1 VLIYAAKRLLLAIPT
16 LAIVAVAVFAMLH
29 LLPGD
34 PAQLMLGDMESPE
47 ALARL
52 HAELGLD
59 RPLTVQF
66 AMWIARVLHGD
77 LGVSIVQQRPVL
89 DMLLGSFA
97 VTASIVV
104 PAVVIAALLAIPL
117 GMLAAWKQNTKVD
130 AALMTLAIVFLS
142 IPSFWLGLLF
152 LMFFGLKLDLFPVV
166 GYVSPLENFRE
177 GISYLIMPVMS
188 LALIETGVIVR
199 MARASTIEVLRLE
212 YITHAR
218 AKGLAETT
226 VALRHALKNTLAPTW
241 TVIGLT
247 LGSLLGGAVVTET
260 VFTIPGIGR
269 LLVDSIFARDYP
281 VVQGALLFIT
291 AIYVGVN
298 LLIDLS
304 YPLFDP
310 RVRLS

>member
-1 VLIYAAKRLLLAIPT
+1 MLKYATKRILLAIPT
-16 LAIVAVAVFAMLH
+16 LLLVALAVFAMLH
-29 LLPGD
+29 LIPGD
-34 PAQLMLGDMESPE
+34 PAQLMLGDIGTPQ
-47 ALARL
+47 ALAHL
-52 HAELGLD
+52 HAQLGLD
-59 RPLTVQF
+59 QPLSKQF
-66 AMWIARVLHGD
+66 LLWLTRVLHGD
-77 LGVSIVQQRPVL
+77 FGTSIVQQRPVL

-97 VTASIVV
+97 VTASLVV
-104 PAVVIAALLAIPL
+104 PAVLLAALLAIPA
-117 GMLAAWKQNTKVD
+117 GMLAAWKQNTWVD
-130 AALMTLAIVFLS
+130 TGVMTLAIVFLS

-166 GYVSPLENFRE
+166 GYVSPLEDFRE
-177 GISYLIMPVMS
+177 GITYLVMPVVS

-218 AKGLAETT
+218 AKGLSEPAI
-226 VALRHALKNTLAPTW
+226 AFRHALKNTMAPTW
-241 TVIGLT
+241 TLIGLS

-260 VFTIPGIGR
+260 VFTLPGIGR

-281 VVQGALLFIT
+281 VVQGCLLLVT
-291 AIYVGVN
+291 ATYVGVN

-310 RVRLS
+310 RVRLA

>member
-1 VLIYAAKRLLLAIPT
+1 VLTYAAKRILLAIPT
-16 LAIVAVAVFAMLH
+16 LLIVAIAVFAMLH
-29 LLPGD
+29 MIPGD
-34 PAQLMLGDMESPE
+34 PAQLMLGDVDSPE

-52 HAELGLD
+52 RSELGLD
-59 RPLTVQF
+59 RPLAVQF
-66 AMWIARVLHGD
+66 FLWMGRVLQGD
-77 LGVSIVQQRPVL
+77 FGTSIGQQRPVL
-89 DMLLGSFA
+89 EMLLGSFS

-130 AALMTLAIVFLS
+130 AGLMTLAIVFLS

-152 LMFFGLKLDLFPVV
+152 LMFFGLRLDLFPVV
-166 GYVSPLENFRE
+166 GYVSPFENFGE
-177 GISYLIMPVMS
+177 GISYLVMPVMS

-218 AKGLAETT
+218 AKGLSEPTI
-226 VALRHALKNTLAPTW
+226 ALRHALKNTLAPTW

>member
-1 VLIYAAKRLLLAIPT
+1 MLIYAAKRLLLAIPT

-34 PAQLMLGDMESPE
+34 PAQLMLGDVESPE

-177 GISYLIMPVMS
+177 GISYLVMPVMS

>member
-16 LAIVAVAVFAMLH
+16 LLIVAIAVFAMLH
-29 LLPGD
+29 LIPGD
-34 PAQLMLGDMESPE
+34 PAQLMLGDVDSPE

-66 AMWIARVLHGD
+66 GLWIGRVLHGD
-77 LGVSIVQQRPVL
+77 FGTSIVQQRPVL
-89 DMLLGSFA
+89 EILLGSFA

-104 PAVVIAALLAIPL
+104 PAVMIAALLAIPL

-166 GYVSPLENFRE
+166 GYVSPFENFRE
-177 GISYLIMPVMS
+177 GLSYLVMPVMS

-218 AKGLAETT
+218 AKGLSETT

-310 RVRLS
+310 RVRFS

>member
-1 VLIYAAKRLLLAIPT
+1 MLTYAAKRILLAIPT
-16 LAIVAVAVFAMLH
+16 LLIVAIAVFAMLH
-29 LLPGD
+29 MIPGD
-34 PAQLMLGDMESPE
+34 PAQLMLGDVDSPE

-52 HAELGLD
+52 RSELGLD
-59 RPLTVQF
+59 RPLAVQF
-66 AMWIARVLHGD
+66 FLWMGRVLQGD
-77 LGVSIVQQRPVL
+77 FGTSIGQQRPVL
-89 DMLLGSFA
+89 EMLLGSFS

-130 AALMTLAIVFLS
+130 AGLMTLAIVFLS

-166 GYVSPLENFRE
+166 GYVSPFENFGE
-177 GISYLIMPVMS
+177 GISYLVMPVMS

-218 AKGLAETT
+218 AKGLSEPTI
-226 VALRHALKNTLAPTW
+226 ALRHALKNTLAPTW

>member
-1 VLIYAAKRLLLAIPT
+1 MLIYAAKRLLLAIPT
-16 LAIVAVAVFAMLH
+16 LLIVAIAVFAMLH
-29 LLPGD
+29 LIPGD
-34 PAQLMLGDMESPE
+34 PAQLMLGDVDSPE
-47 ALARL
+47 ALVRL
-52 HAELGLD
+52 RAELGLD
-59 RPLTVQF
+59 RPLAVQF
-66 AMWIARVLHGD
+66 FLWILRVLHGD
-77 LGVSIVQQRPVL
+77 FGTSIVQQRPVL
-89 DMLLGSFA
+89 EMLLGSFR

-104 PAVVIAALLAIPL
+104 PAVAIAALLAIPL

-166 GYVSPLENFRE
+166 GYVSPFENFRE
-177 GISYLIMPVMS
+177 GLSYLAMPVTS

-218 AKGLAETT
+218 AKGLPETT

-310 RVRLS
+310 RVKLS

>member
-1 VLIYAAKRLLLAIPT
+1 MLTYAAKRILLAIPT
-16 LAIVAVAVFAMLH
+16 LLIVAIAVFAMLH
-29 LLPGD
+29 MIPGD
-34 PAQLMLGDMESPE
+34 PAQLMLGDVDSPE

-52 HAELGLD
+52 RSELGLD
-59 RPLTVQF
+59 RPLAVQF
-66 AMWIARVLHGD
+66 FLWIGRVLQGD
-77 LGVSIVQQRPVL
+77 FGTSIGQQRPVL
-89 DMLLGSFA
+89 EMLLGSFS

-130 AALMTLAIVFLS
+130 AGLMTLAIVFLS

-152 LMFFGLKLDLFPVV
+152 LMFFGLRLDLFPVV
-166 GYVSPLENFRE
+166 GYVSPFENFGE
-177 GISYLIMPVMS
+177 GISYLVMPVMS

-218 AKGLAETT
+218 AKGLSEPTI
-226 VALRHALKNTLAPTW
+226 ALRHALKNTLAPTW